1 MSKTPS
7 MFHAVYLGLVPVEH
21 KSEGLNVL
29 FCDTIR
35 PLVDDGVQVV
45 IHTTKR
51 HRIAIEKALSGNGI
65 ELNKI
70 DIVAYPVGSFGLSVL
85 GFLLNR
91 KRPEGARPRLPKLVT
106 VLQVR
111 ARSLA
116 QRAIL
121 WFMDTTVQNFPVRLM
136 VFPLLSLAAAVAG
149 LLSGLFIL
157 ILLVLFGLL
166 RILRNAGVR
175 IVFALRGRQRVWQ
188 VIKKVVRSFM
198 TWVWGDLLYT
208 LYDREQV
215 RFANAVGRKS
225 AVDRLFF
232 FTAFEGAAVENFR
245 GKKLVVFPDAVACLF
260 PIRFQDFH
268 NKHILE
274 SIRRSVAHADALVC
288 YSEFVRDRQLQRLFG
303 KQVEGK
309 RVEVIPQG
317 YFQIQKNIDVAATI
331 KLRLNSN
338 RNLLKN
344 LFPGILADPPSV
356 DFNDFDFI
364 IYPTIDRPHKN
375 FLILLRAFEILLR
388 RRHRNIKLVL
398 TTPSLTEDAYR
409 FVSER
414 RLQYDLLMLPSVPK
428 VVLDDL
434 FRGASLMVHSSLA
447 EGGDIFNFSR
457 AVSAGCPALMAD
469 IPVVREMFERDGV
482 PVDVFSDWLFDPFEA
497 IQLADKMDVV
507 LGNPLRWLEPQTK
520 VLHGLSRHGFEEM
533 AMRYVN
539 LYGGL

>member
-1 MSKTPS
+1 MNKTPS

-35 PLVDDGVQVV
+35 PLVEDGVQVV
-45 IHTTKR
+45 IHTTER
-51 HRIAIEKALSGNGI
+51 HRNNIEKALSGNGI

-91 KRPEGARPRLPKLVT
+91 KRPEATGPSLPKLIT
-106 VLQVR
+106 LLLVR

-121 WFMDTTVQNFPVRLM
+121 WFMDTTVRNFPIRLM
-136 VFPLLSLAAAVAG
+136 VFPLLILAATVVG
-149 LLSGLFIL
+149 LLSGLLIL
-157 ILLVLFGLL
+157 ILLVSFGLL
-166 RILRNAGVR
+166 RSLRKVGIR
-175 IVFALRGRQRVWQ
+175 IVVALRSRQGVWR

-198 TWVWGDLLYT
+198 TWVWGDLFYT
-208 LYDREQV
+208 LYEREQV

-232 FTAFEGAAVENFR
+232 FTAFDGAAVENFR

-303 KQVEGK
+303 KQAEGK

-317 YFQIQKNIDVAATI
+317 YFQKKEKIDVAATI
-331 KLRLNSN
+331 KLRLNGN

-344 LFPGILADPPSV
+344 LFPEVLTAPPSV

-398 TTPSLTEDAYR
+398 TTPSLTADAHH

-414 RLQYDLLMLPSVPK
+414 RLQYDVLILPSVPK
-428 VVLDDL
+428 MVLDDL

-482 PVDVFSDWLFDPFEA
+482 SADVFSDWLFDPFEA
-497 IQLADKMDVV
+497 IQLADKIDMI
-507 LGNPLRWLEPQTK
+507 LGNPLRWLEPQAK

-533 AMRYVN
+533 AMRYLT
-539 LYGGL
+539 LYGEL